1 MVWLKL
7 IITNTNYISQ
17 DGIVSDTK
25 TYAITFTI
33 LNYISGSI
41 RLRLGNTY
49 GDYVSGNGTY
59 TKYIQCTTSNK
70 FRVYSSPSWCK
81 PINRQR
87 FSKRSRTRLDLELD
101 GVLEMIRR

>member
-1 MVWLKL
+1 MVVAKVDN
-7 IITNTNYISQ
+7 TNTNYISQ

-59 TKYIQCTTSNK
+59 TKYIQCTTVINLE
-70 FRVYSSPSWCK
+70 FIVLHMVQ

-87 FSKRSRTRLDLELD
+87 FSKRSRTRLEFIKLVQ
-101 GVLEMIRR
+101 VLNAS